1 MRKSHVGIASV
12 LRLYC
17 IGAIFALPAL
27 AGEFSPAQ
35 NPRPECPADF
45 FVKSAVVFD
54 AVTICGTKSVPDDKL
69 SHAAQVAAQWLDNDQ
84 NGRADE
90 ARLLATLR
98 DNRPVLVMSARGFR
112 SRAIDKIMDRLDQRI
127 GQDLAADE
135 TAPARRDERD
145 ASQEEIHHL
154 IVNAGWMPLA
164 PQLFSDRRAMR
175 SALYAAW
182 QEAERKRLYDYDDRT
197 CDDSCKV
204 VEFFYLATAAYLG
217 SAIDVAHDELRVKT
231 RTDLKQKLPQ
241 VTAVIETKDYAYP
254 RQMWPDGRYPH
265 AKNITFSN

>member
-54 AVTICGTKSVPDDKL
+54 AVTICGTNSVPDDKL

-84 NGRADE
+84 NGLADE
-90 ARLLATLR
+90 PWLLATLR

-112 SRAIDKIMDRLDQRI
+112 SRAIDKIMDRLDQRV

-164 PQLFSDRRAMR
+164 PQLFSDRRAIR

-182 QEAERKRLYDYDDRT
+182 QEAERKRLYDYDDWT

-217 SAIDVAHDELRVKT
+217 SEMDVAHDELRVKT
-231 RTDLKQKLPQ
+231 LTDLKQKLPQ
-241 VTAVIETKDYAYP
+241 VTAVIETQDYAYP

-265 AKNITFSN
+265 MQHILFSN

>member
-1 MRKSHVGIASV
+1 MRKSQVSITSV

-35 NPRPECPADF
+35 NPRPECPAGF

-84 NGRADE
+84 NGRVDE
-90 ARLLATLR
+90 PRLLAELR
-98 DNRPVLVMSARGFR
+98 DTRPVLVMSARGFP
-112 SRAIDKIMDRLDQRI
+112 SRAIDKIMDRLDQRV

-135 TAPARRDERD
+135 TAPARRDARD

-182 QEAERKRLYDYDDRT
+182 QEAERKRLYAYNDWT

-217 SAIDVAHDELRVKT
+217 SAIDVEHDELRVKT
-231 RTDLKQKLPQ
+231 RSALRQKLPQ

-254 RQMWPDGRYPH
+254 RRMWPDGIYSH
-265 AKNITFSN
+265 LNHIKFSY